1 MGKSIKSVVK
11 LVTAPIKAMYDP
23 VGAFKDVFGGVQ
35 GVFAGLTG
43 AAKISGAPS
52 SEPSSQTVRSSK
64 APVRFILGRASTG
77 GVLAWVQEQS
87 GDQTSGEW
95 I

>member
-1 MGKSIKSVVK
+1 
-11 LVTAPIKAMYDP
+11 MYDP

-43 AAKISGAPS
+43 AAQISGAPS

-87 GDQTSGEW
+87 GDQTSG
-95 I
+95 

>member
-1 MGKSIKSVVK
+1 
-11 LVTAPIKAMYDP
+11 MYDP